1 MADEYI
7 QVPIIKME
15 EEEESG
21 ADQDRRISGFAEGY
35 AESQRTSTPL
45 STLTQQTQELIGN
58 LVQERQSILAD
69 TQLKAKDKL
78 KFLESNHRAIL
89 LLRGGRYKVFQTE
102 QVVYAILCFSGLI
115 LIALALLN
123 VFAGLPSEITLSF
136 VGTTLGGTIATIAG
150 KIGRL

>member
-7 QVPIIKME
+7 QVPMIRME

-21 ADQDRRISGFAEGY
+21 EDPQRHISGFAEGY
-35 AESQRTSTPL
+35 AESKRALPPPSA
-45 STLTQQTQELIGN
+45 LTQQTQELIGK
-58 LVQERQSILAD
+58 LVQERQAILAD
-69 TQLKAKDKL
+69 TQLKSKDKL

-89 LLRGGRYKVFQTE
+89 LLRGGRYKTFQTE

-115 LIALALLN
+115 LVALALLN

-150 KIGRL
+150 KLGKL